1 MIRNYFK
8 IAFRNIWKSKGY
20 AGINII
26 GLSVAFCISIFLFMT
41 VYFQLSFDNFHEDRE
56 RIFQTYLFS
65 NEPGKPDRSGSM
77 PIPLTPALKAEYPE
91 VEAATRFMNGSSLV
105 EYNGKY
111 FDKQVQLV
119 DADFLKVFSF
129 KLLEGNRNSALNG
142 LSDIVISKNMA
153 NAIFGKEDPVGKQLL
168 LGGDENKKAYL
179 VTGVL
184 EDFPDNSTLQFDAF
198 IRIENHGGYYREKN
212 QWDAMSH
219 RAFIKLKPNINQLAF
234 ENRLKSFATKYFA
247 ENISKLKKKGAKPDS
262 RGDFFAVRLQK
273 LENLH
278 FDKDI
283 SGGSGSSIAVV
294 YALLGI
300 AFFILLIAC
309 INFINLTVARSF
321 TRAREVGVRKSLG
334 ALKNQLFVQI
344 WGEATMICFGGFVVG
359 ILLAY
364 LLLPQFNA
372 TFQGKLS
379 LAYIFQPDRMA
390 IIVTLF
396 LLVTLIAGGYP
407 AWQMSK
413 FNAVEVLKGK
423 ITLTRPGILRNSLIV
438 TQFTLSSLL
447 ICCTIIAIQ
456 QVDHLRTQPL
466 GFTKEQVIS
475 IPVGNKVN
483 GQQVLRRMR
492 NLLNGDPAIVSLS
505 GSTVNLGVGKDR
517 STSRSVIGFTYKDQ
531 EISSDWLHIDY
542 DYLKTLGIKLL
553 DGREFDPAY
562 QTDSVNRVIITQS
575 MAKMIGEKDPVGK
588 FFETDT
594 TGSKYQII
602 GLVPDFSLYSSKNDK
617 KPVTMYLSNNE
628 PINYIFIR
636 VTPTS
641 LVGSMDKISNIWK
654 EVAPQSEFTGTFLDE
669 NTNAWYKDEEKFSQ
683 MFSLASGIAV
693 LLSCLGLFAVALM
706 VIEQRTKEIGVRKVL
721 GASITNIV
729 YTLSQDFVKMVVLSI
744 AIATPLAWYAMQKWL
759 DNYSYRI
766 EISVWIFILV
776 GLAAV
781 LIALITVSFQ
791 SIKAALMNPVKS
803 LKSE

>member
-20 AGINII
+20 AAINII
-26 GLSVAFCISIFLFMT
+26 GLSVAFCISIFLFMS
-41 VYFQLSFDNFHEDRE
+41 VYFQLSFDNFHEDGE
-56 RIFQTYLFS
+56 RVFQTYLFY
-65 NEPGKPDRSGSM
+65 NEPGKPERSGSM
-77 PIPLTPALKAEYPE
+77 PMPLTPALKAEYPE
-91 VEAATRFMNGSSLV
+91 IEAASRYMNGSSLI

-111 FDKQVQLV
+111 FDKQIQLV
-119 DADFLKVFSF
+119 DADFFKIFSF
-129 KLLEGNRNSALNG
+129 PFIEGNRNAALNG

-153 NAIFGKEDPVGKQLL
+153 KAIFGTEDPVGKQLL
-168 LGGDENKKAYL
+168 LGGENKKSYQ
-179 VTGVL
+179 VTGLL
-184 EDFPDNSTLQFDAF
+184 EDFPDNSTLKSDAF
-198 IRIENHGGYYREKN
+198 IRVENHENYHQQKD

-219 RAFIKLKPNINQLAF
+219 RAFVKLKTGVDQATF
-234 ENRLKSFATKYFA
+234 ENRLKSFGPKYFTG
-247 ENISKLKKKGAKPDS
+247 IIDKLKKKGAKPDAH
-262 RGDFFAVRLQK
+262 GDLFALRLQR

-283 SGGSGSSIAVV
+283 SGGNGSSIAVV

-334 ALKNQLFVQI
+334 ALKNQLFIQI
-344 WGEATMICFGGFVVG
+344 WGEATMICFGGFLVG

-372 TFQGKLS
+372 TFNGKLS
-379 LAYIFQPDRMA
+379 MSYIFQPDRLAVM
-390 IIVTLF
+390 VGLF
-396 LLVTLIAGGYP
+396 LLVTVIAGGYP

-423 ITLTRPGILRNSLIV
+423 VKLSRPGILRNSLIV

-456 QVDHLRTQPL
+456 QVDHLRAQPL

-483 GQQVLRRMR
+483 GQQVLKRMR
-492 NLLNGDPAIVSLS
+492 NLLNGDPNIISLS

-517 STSRSVIGFTYKDQ
+517 TTSRSVIGFTYKDQ

-553 DGREFDPAY
+553 DGREFDPAFP
-562 QTDSVNRVIITQS
+562 TDSVNRVIITQS
-575 MAKMIGEKDPVGK
+575 MARMIGEKDPVGK

-594 TGSKYQII
+594 TGSRYQII
-602 GLVPDFSLYSSKNDK
+602 GLVPDFNLYSSKTDK
-617 KPVTMYLSNNE
+617 KPVTMYLSNQE
-628 PINYIFIR
+628 AIGYIFVR
-636 VTPTS
+636 VTPGS
-641 LVGSMDKISNIWK
+641 LIGAMDKISNVWK
-654 EVAPQSEFTGTFLDE
+654 EVAPESEFAGTFLDE
-669 NTNAWYKDEEKFSQ
+669 NTDAWYKDEEKFSQ

-721 GASITNIV
+721 GASISSIV
-729 YTLSQDFVKMVVLSI
+729 LTLSQDFVKMVILSI
-744 AIATPLAWYAMQKWL
+744 AIATPLAWYTMQKWL

-766 EISVWIFILV
+766 EISIWVFILV
-776 GLAAV
+776 GLSAV
-781 LIALITVSFQ
+781 LIALVTVSFQ

>member
-8 IAFRNIWKSKGY
+8 IALRNIWKSKGY
-20 AGINII
+20 ATINIV

-41 VYFQLSFDNFHEDRE
+41 VYFQLSYDNFHEDKD

-65 NEPGKPDRSGSM
+65 NDPGRAERAGSM
-77 PIPLTPALKAEYPE
+77 PMPLTPALKAEYPE
-91 VEAATRFMNGSSLV
+91 VEAATRFMNGSSLI
-105 EYNGKY
+105 EYKGKY
-111 FDKQVQLV
+111 FDKQIQLV

-129 KLLEGNRNSALNG
+129 PLLEGNRNSALNG

-153 NAIFGKEDPVGKQLL
+153 KAIFGAEDAVGKQLL
-168 LGGDENKKAYL
+168 LGGDENKKAYV
-179 VTGVL
+179 VTGL
-184 EDFPDNSTLQFDAF
+184 LDDFPDNSSLRFDAF
-198 IRIENHGGYYREKN
+198 IRIENHGGYFREKD
-212 QWDAMSH
+212 QWSAMSH
-219 RAFIKLKPNINQLAF
+219 RAFIKLKPNVDQLTF
-234 ENRLKSFATKYFA
+234 ENRLKSFSSKYFA
-247 ENISKLKKKGAKPDS
+247 ENITKLKKIGAKPDS
-262 RGDFFAVRLQK
+262 RGDLFALRLQK
-273 LENLH
+273 LENIH

-283 SGGSGSSIAVV
+283 SGSNGSSIAVV

-334 ALKNQLFVQI
+334 AVKNQLFLQI
-344 WGEATMICFGGFVVG
+344 WGEATMICFGGFIVG

-379 LAYIFQPDRMA
+379 LAYIFQPDRFA
-390 IIVTLF
+390 IIISLF
-396 LLVTLIAGGYP
+396 LVVTLIAGGYP

-447 ICCTIIAIQ
+447 ICCTIIAVQ

-483 GQQVLRRMR
+483 GQQVLKRMR

-517 STSRSVIGFTYKDQ
+517 STSRSVLGFTYKDQ
-531 EISSDWLHIDY
+531 EVSSDWVHIDY

-594 TGSKYQII
+594 AGAKYQII
-602 GLVPDFSLYSSKNDK
+602 GLVPDFNLYSSKNEK

-628 PINYIFIR
+628 AISYIFIR
-636 VTPTS
+636 VTPAS
-641 LVGSMDKISNIWK
+641 LIGAMDKIAKVWK

-721 GASITNIV
+721 GASIANIV
-729 YTLSQDFVKMVVLSI
+729 YTLSHDFVKMVILSI
-744 AIATPLAWYAMQKWL
+744 AIATPLAWYSMQKWL

-781 LIALITVSFQ
+781 FIALITVSFQ